1 MSGALASVTKFGLS
15 KDSEA
20 RREGF
25 SEFGRGRASDVTQLS
40 EDSKVEGYQRIE
52 RKKGLGRDALC
63 AQVLSRWVS
72 KCWLR

>member
-1 MSGALASVTKFGLS
+1 VSGALTSVTKFGLS
-15 KDSEA
+15 KDLEA

-25 SEFGRGRASDVTQLS
+25 NELGRGRMSDMTQLS

-52 RKKGLGRDALC
+52 KKKGLGRDALC
-63 AQVLSRWVS
+63 AQVLSQWVS